1 MYNNNDHLHCATLCN
16 GGDWDGVGNYSGLHL
31 PQPPNT
37 SCPLLVLE
45 ALWDGRGV
53 TPSNDSQENLVLV
66 KLVIK
71 VVLLSKLAKIFVS
84 PKRFIRFD
92 LVKIVIFIKL

>member
-1 MYNNNDHLHCATLCN
+1 MITCIAQLYAMVAIGMEWGTT
-16 GGDWDGVGNYSGLHL
+16 VGSTFLILNLQTQAAHYLYLKHY
-31 PQPPNT
+31 
-37 SCPLLVLE
+37 
-45 ALWDGRGV
+45 GRGV

-84 PKRFIRFD
+84 PSRFIRFD

>member
-1 MYNNNDHLHCATLCN
+1 MITCIAQLYAMVAIGMEWGTT
-16 GGDWDGVGNYSGLHL
+16 VGSTFLNLQTQAAHYLYLKHY
-31 PQPPNT
+31 
-37 SCPLLVLE
+37 
-45 ALWDGRGV
+45 GRGV

-84 PKRFIRFD
+84 PSRFIRFD

>member
-1 MYNNNDHLHCATLCN
+1 M
-16 GGDWDGVGNYSGLHL
+16 GG
-31 PQPPNT
+31 
-37 SCPLLVLE
+37 
-45 ALWDGRGV
+45 GV

-84 PKRFIRFD
+84 PSTFIRFD